1 MRKVLTCLFGSK
13 SQKTKKILVESLAVS
28 MLFACLFS
36 LARFFMERNEYE
48 NSILPDLAYYFS
60 LPMFTLFVFA
70 AIFFSPYMWFI
81 ATNYEEK
88 DKNKSSIKLMKIMA
102 IVISIL
108 PGAFF
113 YSIIVKFFGI
123 PTGFLN
129 LIIAI
134 IFGYFYTSII
144 AKILIKPFR
153 IIKEFLPLL

>member
-60 LPMFTLFVFA
+60 LPIFTFFVFA
-70 AIFFSPYMWFI
+70 AFSFPPYMWFI

>member
-1 MRKVLTCLFGSK
+1 MRKVLSYLFST
-13 SQKTKKILVESLAVS
+13 KTKKIIVEFLAIS
-28 MLFACLFS
+28 MLFAFLFQLS
-36 LARFFMERNEYE
+36 SFFIERSDYE
-48 NSILPDLAYYFS
+48 NSILPELAYYFS
-60 LPMFTLFVFA
+60 LPTLFCFYFVA
-70 AIFFSPYMWFI
+70 FSFPPYMWFI